1 MTDPLLS
8 PFISDTLDKLGFL
21 GPIPRDGVADGPRLE
36 PLPPALFGGGD
47 AILNP
52 GASILA
58 DLRDFPPALLMFC
71 GMAGTGGASY
81 ALGTGDDLDGE
92 DSRKVRS
99 VIEPELPLRTRAA
112 PGGPRTEPP
121 KELPAEEVEPF
132 LRIVLLV

>member
-58 DLRDFPPALLMFC
+58 DLRDFPPALLMASTILDKSAVV
-71 GMAGTGGASY
+71 MVSY
-81 ALGTGDDLDGE
+81 ASKPLVWTKSLMPVYIAQISGTVQW
-92 DSRKVRS
+92 SRFFFFS
-99 VIEPELPLRTRAA
+99 
-112 PGGPRTEPP
+112 
-121 KELPAEEVEPF
+121 
-132 LRIVLLV
+132 